1 MSPYS
6 LMKPPRHIERSYFI
20 EFLSLTKLNCLAV
33 VICTN
38 RFIDF
43 IRSNTHNVA
52 LRLIGAMGSHGLTG
66 PGRLMGPSGHMRLE
80 GVIGH
85 DGLLRRDGLIGAS

>member
-52 LRLIGAMGSHGLTG
+52 LKLIGALGSHGLTG
-66 PGRLMGPSGHMRLE
+66 PGGLMGP
-80 GVIGH
+80 VVT
-85 DGLLRRDGLIGAS
+85 